1 VRFLI
6 LLIMLSS
13 VRAEA
18 QPFDRAGHL
27 IARGRAAAA
36 AGNTLAAL
44 GYYRDA
50 VAAAPRRV
58 EGYVALGEA
67 YLALGEPSRALEV
80 LLAGSRWS
88 VRGEALWL
96 ALYATYSA
104 LHDDAR
110 ALEAL
115 RELRRR
121 EPSSMRGLSALADEA
136 EKRGLFIEALAARRS
151 LLASGDA
158 EQRAR
163 VRALEVLLGNADS
176 VRGRV
181 ACESGTAVE
190 RALARC
196 PL

>member
-1 VRFLI
+1 VRI
-6 LLIMLSS
+6 LLVLIALWS

-18 QPFDRAGHL
+18 QQFDRAGLL
-27 IARGRAAAA
+27 IARGRAATA
-36 AGNTLAAL
+36 AGNTLSAL

-50 VAAAPRRV
+50 IAAAPRRDD
-58 EGYVALGEA
+58 GYVALGEA
-67 YLALGEPSRALEV
+67 YLSLGEPARALEV

-96 ALYATYSA
+96 ALHATYTA
-104 LHDDAR
+104 LHDDVR

-121 EPSSMRGLSALADEA
+121 EPSSARGLSALADEA
-136 EKRGLFIEALAARRS
+136 ERRGLFLEALAARRS
-151 LLASGDA
+151 LLASGDL

-163 VRALEVLLGNADS
+163 VRALEVLLGNADL
-176 VRGRV
+176 VRARA
-181 ACESGTAVE
+181 ACATGTAVE